1 MEQAGDGL
9 WQKLRRRKVVQ
20 WGIAY
25 SGGAWGFLQ
34 GEYQKI
40 AESSTIDS
48 STHVHRDPG
57 FPRFLNSPAPK
68 AVLER
73 LGIPAYWR
81 EHGYPPQCRAV
92 GQRDFTCD

>member
-25 SGGAWGFLQ
+25 SVGAWGFLQ

-57 FPRFLNSPAPK
+57 FPRFLNSPAFK

-81 EHGYPPQCRAV
+81 EHGYPPQCRE
-92 GQRDFTCD
+92 

>member
-20 WGIAY
+20 WAIAC
-25 SGGAWGFLQ
+25 SVGAWGFLQ

-48 STHVHRDPG
+48 SAQVHTDPS
-57 FPRFLNSPAPK
+57 FPRFLNSPASRPCSS
-68 AVLER
+68 ASASR
-73 LGIPAYWR
+73 PTGASTATR
-81 EHGYPPQCRAV
+81 RSAAQ
-92 GQRDFTCD
+92 

>member
-57 FPRFLNSPAPK
+57 FPRFLNSPASRPCSS
-68 AVLER
+68 ASASR
-73 LGIPAYWR
+73 PTGASTATR
-81 EHGYPPQCRAV
+81 RSAAQ
-92 GQRDFTCD
+92 